1 MYNPTTEDQF
11 FQPKTNKEWKP
22 AKNYHTMKPY
32 IEATKNAL
40 EKKEQ
45 DTNKNEYYDKWISKG
60 KRIALK
66 ELTEQNDIIDISH

>member
-22 AKNYHTMKPY
+22 DKNYHTMKPY

>member
-22 AKNYHTMKPY
+22 DKNYHTMKPY

-40 EKKEQ
+40 ETKEQ

-66 ELTEQNDIIDISH
+66 ELTEQNDIIGISH